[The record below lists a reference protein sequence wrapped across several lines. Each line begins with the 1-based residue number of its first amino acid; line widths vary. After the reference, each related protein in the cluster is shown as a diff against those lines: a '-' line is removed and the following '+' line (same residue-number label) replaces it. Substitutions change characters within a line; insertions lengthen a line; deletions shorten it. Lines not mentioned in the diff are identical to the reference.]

1 MIELIPPLDNEGLIV
16 NKDLAFETDNFYVR
30 VLYQQ
35 DSGEAFIS
43 VASKQGASETGK
55 FLEWTSPADVYG
67 QIDGGVVFRS
77 PQGSE
82 LDIEVFIGPG
92 DHLLLCLA
100 DTHSGKKLQEPGMLV
115 PVILGHNFAPGVKG
129 IILGD
134 SVNIRSQPN
143 VQAEVISSV
152 DKGTIVQTTNKYE
165 NTEDRHFWYE
175 INIPGSSTEKG
186 WVRGDYINAA
196 G

>member
-1 MIELIPPLDNEGLIV
+1 M
-16 NKDLAFETDNFYVR
+16 KDLAFETDNFYVR

-35 DSGEAFIS
+35 DTHEAFLS
-43 VASKQGASETGK
+43 VASKQGASEGGK

-67 QIDGGVVFRS
+67 QVEGGMVFRS
-77 PQGSE
+77 PEGGE

-92 DHLLLCLA
+92 EHLSLRLA
-100 DTHSGKKLQEPGMLV
+100 DTHSGKKLQEPGKPA
-115 PVILGHNFAPGVKG
+115 PVISGHNFAPGVKG

-143 VQAEVISSV
+143 VQSEAVSSV
-152 DKGTIVQTTNKYE
+152 EKGTIVQTTNKFE
-165 NTEDRHFWYE
+165 NTEDRYFWYE
-175 INIPGSSTEKG
+175 INIPESSTEKG